1 MPASTLKNATNYVVP
16 IDNFNTLARKTTQE
30 LIVPTIGY
38 DAQNLRFDETYGS
51 IVKRKDRSNY
61 ASMTTF
67 GTAKVTGIYRYYKNS
82 NNTKYLLA
90 AYSTFIK
97 LGSDTAG
104 TFSNVKT
111 SLSSGLKYNWLTYK
125 DLCYA
130 FNGVDSNQ
138 VYTGANVCDTMGI
151 PVPTAPTLAIGAA
164 TGLTGAYYYKVSY
177 EIDGYQ
183 EGNASV
189 SSSVINPSNEKVTVT
204 VPLGTF
210 AVAANYR
217 VTKRILYRTAAG
229 GSIFYRHVAGTAAL
243 ADTTTATYTDSTADS
258 ALDTT
263 ITAPT
268 DYGVPASYK
277 HACLHKSRF
286 FLARNATYKSRL
298 IFSDI
303 RSGIAYPDVFP
314 ANNYYDILKDNGE
327 ELTFIGEDNFGQL
340 IVMKPS
346 AIIKINTDT
355 DDPVGWSGMNSVISI
370 NGCVGPYSAVKT
382 SIGLIY
388 LSRFGEFK
396 KRLMVW
402 NGASSQP
409 IFEELE
415 PILSAIF
422 DSRLSDV
429 VGHYHNGAYYLAYND
444 DTDGTVY
451 NNRLLIIDLI
461 SGSWTIDKKNVACFS
476 SWNSGTDW
484 GELYTGSSDT
494 AGLVIRE
501 DSDISTQSD
510 TVIDLK
516 SEIDDATAGNAA
528 VFTQTVSGGTEA
540 APTLK
545 ITSKANLDDDIGAA
559 IVSTETTNLVSSY
572 ATLSD
577 NETVAPSGTYISP
590 AYLVNAKD
598 LGSIFWT
605 EVIGTNGYVRF
616 WVRTGSSIALCNA
629 ADWNGPYSGGSADLS
644 ALTADTYIQ
653 YMCKLY
659 VLASDTANFA
669 DTYLMIGAGDNA
681 FVVKITYGY
690 GTAAETAIELIYTSQ
705 WLDFSWVSQ
714 SFKRLRKRI
723 RAVKIIYENTAN
735 CTLTFGYQ
743 IDGSATRTDVSLS
756 LLSTQEFVVYAFPLG
771 VYPSTLKF
779 RLYENSMNNLKIKK
793 VIFTVSSEP
802 YQPNL

>member
-1 MPASTLKNATNYVVP
+1 MPIKNVPNYIVT
-16 IDNFNTLARKTTQE
+16 IDNFSTLARKTTGE
-30 LIVPTIGY
+30 LIVPTIGF

-61 ASMTTF
+61 ASMTIF
-67 GTAKVTGIYRYYKNS
+67 GTAKVTGLYRYYKNS
-82 NNTKYLLA
+82 TNTKYLLA
-90 AYSTFIK
+90 AYSTFLK
-97 LGSDTAG
+97 DGDDTAG
-104 TFSNVKT
+104 TWSNIQT
-111 SLSSGLKYNWLTYK
+111 GLSAGLKYNWLTYK

-130 FNGVDSNQ
+130 FNGVNSNQ
-138 VYTGANVCDTMGI
+138 VYTGANTCDTMGV
-151 PVPTAPTLAIGAA
+151 PVPVAPTMTKAN
-164 TGLTGAYYYKVSY
+164 TGLTGNYYYKVSY

-189 SSSVINPSNEKVTVT
+189 SSAVIAPSNEAVTVT

-210 AVAANYR
+210 AIAANYR
-217 VTKRILYRTAAG
+217 VTKRILYRTVAG
-229 GSIFYRHVAGTAAL
+229 GSIFYRHVAGTTAL
-243 ADTTTATYTDSTADS
+243 ADTTTATYVDTTADAS
-258 ALDTT
+258 LDTT

-268 DYGVPASYK
+268 DYGAPASYK
-277 HACLHKSRF
+277 YACLHKSRV
-286 FLARNATYKSRL
+286 FLARNATYKSRI

-327 ELTFIGEDNFGQL
+327 ELVFVGEDNFGQL

-355 DDPVGWSGMNSVISI
+355 DDPVGWSGMQSVISN
-370 NGCVGPYSAVKT
+370 NGCIAPASVAKT

-402 NGASSQP
+402 NGASAQP
-409 IFEELE
+409 VFEELE
-415 PILSAIF
+415 PILSGIF
-422 DSRLSDV
+422 DSRLPDV
-429 VGHYHNGAYYLAYND
+429 VGHYHNGAYYLSYND

-451 NNRLLIIDLI
+451 NNKVLIIDLI
-461 SGSWTIDKKNVACFS
+461 TGSWTIDKKNVACFS

-494 AGLVIRE
+494 TGLVVRE
-501 DSDISTQSD
+501 DSDIATQSD
-510 TVIDLK
+510 TVIDLE
-516 SEIDDATAGNAA
+516 SELDDQTAGNAR
-528 VFTQTVSGGTEA
+528 VVTQTIASGGTEA

-545 ITSKANLDDDIGAA
+545 ITSQANLDDDWGAS
-559 IVSTETTNLVSSY
+559 IVSTMTTGTVADLDS
-572 ATLSD
+572 LED

-590 AYLVNAKD
+590 AYLVNAKT
-598 LGSIFWT
+598 LGSISWT
-605 EVIGTNGYVRF
+605 EIVGTNGYVRF
-616 WVRTGSSIALCNA
+616 WVRTGSTIALCNA
-629 ADWNGPYSGGSADLS
+629 ASWNGPYDGGSADIS
-644 ALTADTYIQ
+644 AVTADVYVQ

-723 RAVKIIYENTAN
+723 RAVKVVYETTVNE
-735 CTLTFGYQ
+735 TLVFGYQ
-743 IDGSATRTDVSLS
+743 VDGSTTRIDVSLD
-756 LLSTQEFVVYAFPLG
+756 LLATQEFVVYAFPLG
-771 VYPSTLKF
+771 VYPNTLKF
-779 RLYENSMNNLKIKK
+779 RLYENSANNLKIKK
-793 VIFTVSSEP
+793 IIFTVSSEP
-802 YQPNL
+802 YHPNL